1 MFSASRPAADAVFI
15 GGPPVPVVSRALFEA
30 EDRATEESIA
40 KAHQPQ
46 ADLKFCELQQK
57 RTDGAAGA
65 VSRASV
71 ARTVA
76 MVSTDLCANRH
87 PASTGGDPGQTV
99 ACNQGRTRR
108 RRNKMSRKVL
118 LATAALIGVAFSG
131 MSLADGLPPLA
142 KKERYKVGF
151 SQMESNNP
159 WRIAET
165 KSFHDTAAECGW
177 DLIATDAAG
186 SAAKQVADVDSMIAQ
201 GIDVLFL
208 PPREEKPLI
217 PAVKKAKAAGIPTF
231 LVDRSV
237 DPNAAKPGEDFVA
250 FLGSDFIDQGK
261 RVADWTIENFKG
273 DKGVI
278 VELEGTTGS
287 SPANDRKK
295 GFDDQIVTDPRFT
308 IVASQSGD
316 FARDLGRQVMET
328 LLQAH
333 PDVNIVYAHNDEMA
347 IGAIQALELAGRKPG
362 EDVLVVSIDGTRDAL
377 QAIID
382 GKMGVTVESSP
393 FFGPLACATM
403 KRYADGEQI
412 EPWVQVKDRIFT
424 KENAAENLAGA
435 Y

>member
-1 MFSASRPAADAVFI
+1 M
-15 GGPPVPVVSRALFEA
+15 
-30 EDRATEESIA
+30 
-40 KAHQPQ
+40 
-46 ADLKFCELQQK
+46 K
-57 RTDGAAGA
+57 R
-65 VSRASV
+65 S
-71 ARTVA
+71 
-76 MVSTDLCANRH
+76 
-87 PASTGGDPGQTV
+87 
-99 ACNQGRTRR
+99 
-108 RRNKMSRKVL
+108 VL
-118 LATAALIGVAFSG
+118 LATAVAIGAMTS
-131 MSLADGLPPLA
+131 MAAANGLPPLEQ
-142 KKERYKVGF
+142 KDRYKVGF

-165 KSFHDTAAECGW
+165 KSFHDTAEVCGW

-237 DPNAAKPGEDFVA
+237 DPNAAKPGVDFVA
-250 FLGSDFIDQGK
+250 FLGSDFIDQGR
-261 RVADWTIENFKG
+261 RVAEWTIDNFKG

-287 SPANDRKK
+287 SPANDRKS
-295 GFDDQIVTDPRFT
+295 GFDDRILQDERFE
-308 IVASQSGD
+308 IVASQTGD

-362 EDVLVVSIDGTRDAL
+362 EDILVVSIDGTRDAL

-393 FFGPLACATM
+393 FFGPLACETM
-403 KRYADGEQI
+403 KRYAAGETI

-424 KENAAENLAGA
+424 PENAADHIDEA

>member
-1 MFSASRPAADAVFI
+1 MVATPSVMASD
-15 GGPPVPVVSRALFEA
+15 
-30 EDRATEESIA
+30 
-40 KAHQPQ
+40 
-46 ADLKFCELQQK
+46 
-57 RTDGAAGA
+57 
-65 VSRASV
+65 
-71 ARTVA
+71 
-76 MVSTDLCANRH
+76 
-87 PASTGGDPGQTV
+87 
-99 ACNQGRTRR
+99 
-108 RRNKMSRKVL
+108 
-118 LATAALIGVAFSG
+118 
-131 MSLADGLPPLA
+131 LPPLE
-142 KKERYKVGF
+142 KKDRYRVGF

-165 KSFHDTAAECGW
+165 KSFQDTAEGCNW
-177 DLIATDAAG
+177 DLISTDAAG

-217 PAVKKAKAAGIPTF
+217 PAVMKAKAAGIPTF

-237 DPNAAKPGEDFVA
+237 DPNVAQAGRDYVA
-250 FLGSDFIDQGK
+250 FLGSDFVDQGR
-261 RVADWTIENFKG
+261 RVAEWTLENFDGEKG
-273 DKGVI
+273 II

-295 GFDDQIVTDPRFT
+295 GFDDVMAEHDHME

-393 FFGPLACATM
+393 FFGPLACDVM
-403 KRYADGEQI
+403 NRYANGEEI
-412 EPWVQVKDRIFT
+412 ETWVKVEDRIFT
-424 KENAAENLAGA
+424 AENAADHIDEA